1 MKSVLPA
8 VRRLLEGVF
17 ALSKKR
23 LCFSKLGMGKFIS
36 HLDLL
41 RAFTRAVLR
50 AELPVRYTQG
60 FNPHQIMTFALPL
73 PIGVTSEAEFVDID
87 FEETVSLEEIKQRL
101 NENLPPDIRILWVAE
116 PKRKASEIVAARY
129 EVVLHGADVSIARI
143 EAFFEQKEI
152 IVMRRTKKKGEQPA
166 NLIEFLHNTEIKAE
180 SADCVKLFLTVD
192 AGNERNLK
200 PALLTDALEEFVKPN
215 EFDSVRIHR
224 TDIFCG
230 ADKKLESFC

>member
-1 MKSVLPA
+1 
-8 VRRLLEGVF
+8 
-17 ALSKKR
+17 
-23 LCFSKLGMGKFIS
+23 MGKFIS

-87 FEETVSLEEIKQRL
+87 FEETVSAEEIRERL

-116 PKRKASEIVAARY
+116 PRHKASKIVAARY
-129 EVVLHGADVSIARI
+129 EVILCGEGVNLAKI
-143 EAFFEQKEI
+143 EEFFGQKEI

-166 NLIEFLHNTEIKAE
+166 NLVEFVRNAEVRAE
-180 SADCVKLFLTVD
+180 SAECVKLFLTVD

-200 PALLTDALEEFVKPN
+200 PALLTDALEEFVKPSA
-215 EFDSVRIHR
+215 FDTVQIHR
-224 TDIFCG
+224 TDIFCET
-230 ADKKLESFC
+230 DKKLENFC

>member
-1 MKSVLPA
+1 
-8 VRRLLEGVF
+8 
-17 ALSKKR
+17 
-23 LCFSKLGMGKFIS
+23 MGKFIS

-73 PIGVTSEAEFVDID
+73 PIGVTSETEFVDID
-87 FEETVSLEEIKQRL
+87 FEDTISTEEIRQRL
-101 NENLPPDIRILWVAE
+101 NENLPPDIRILWVAQ
-116 PKRKASEIVAARY
+116 PQRKASEIVAARY
-129 EVVLHGADVSIARI
+129 EVALCGAGVELARI
-143 EAFFEQKEI
+143 EEFFHQKEI

-166 NLIEFLHNTEIKAE
+166 NLLEFLRDVEIKAE
-180 SADCVKLFLTVD
+180 SEECVKLYLITD

-215 EFDSVRIHR
+215 EFDSVQIHR
-224 TDIFCG
+224 TNIFCEL
-230 ADKKLESFC
+230 AEKLENFC